1 MKSNSVRRFF
11 LVAASALAITVS
23 AHPGQEAEHQV
34 QKPQASARSAN
45 NLSKPVKLIGAILV
59 PGNPLRFDISWVDQ
73 ATGRYYLAEG
83 GNAGVDVFD
92 AENDLY
98 LGRIAGFHGVGAPD
112 DPCGPIEG
120 MGPSGIL
127 VTPDNH
133 LWVAD
138 FPGKV
143 WAFDLSKP
151 QPPFGNLNPMA
162 PPLSTGASCRS
173 DEIGYDPKDHVIV
186 AGNPGDNPPFATF
199 ISSDP
204 PFQVLGKITFSTA
217 AKFAFTATGLE
228 QPLWVPEFER
238 LFVPVQGESQGVLA
252 VVKVDKSA
260 AQKATI
266 EKTYSTPNCNG
277 SGLALGPL
285 RHLLVGCD
293 DGKPLL
299 IMNAQDGKII
309 KSIPQIHGSDEVWY
323 NSGDRLFYAA
333 SGGAPNPALG
343 VIDAETSTFVQT
355 IPSGPNAHSVAAFAK
370 SNHIFVPIGATNPKA
385 PVNSNACVKFGLPE
399 SNGCVAVYGH

>member
-1 MKSNSVRRFF
+1 MKLRSVT
-11 LVAASALAITVS
+11 LSLLSALLLALNLAI
-23 AHPGQEAEHQV
+23 
-34 QKPQASARSAN
+34 SARSAQQRDYQDGDRSS
-45 NLSKPVKLIGAILV
+45 NLREHGLKSPVKLVGAISV
-59 PGNPLRFDISWVDQ
+59 PGNRLRFDISWVDE
-73 ATGRYYLAEG
+73 ARARYYLAES
-83 GNAGVDVFD
+83 GNAAVDVFD
-92 AENDLY
+92 AQKDRF
-98 LGRIAGFHGVGAPD
+98 LGRITPGFKGLGGGA
-112 DPCGPIEG
+112 CGPIEG

-151 QPPFGNLNPMA
+151 QTPFGNLNPMA

-228 QPLWVPEFER
+228 QPLWVPELER

-252 VVKVDKSA
+252 VLKVDKSA
-260 AQKATI
+260 AQKVTI
-266 EKTYSTPNCNG
+266 EKTYSTPSCNG

-309 KSIPQIHGSDEVWY
+309 KTIPQIHGSDEVWY

-370 SNHIFVPIGATNPKA
+370 SNHIFVPIGAPNPKA

-399 SNGCVAVYGH
+399 SNGCIAVYGH